1 MYALRCRFYCCWC
14 CYYTTA
20 RVNAAKIF
28 AVGVGVR
35 LPLLLLLVLLLH
47 YGEVKCCSNFRP
59 GVGVMLGVNAAHFT
73 AMDVGVTL
81 PKMFSWYLARTFTQL
96 CDGDFVSFWRTT
108 LLLLEVGALQQYF
121 YLSRSLTQRTPF
133 CPLHELWSMSDH
145 ACRTDRS
152 SGE

>member
-1 MYALRCRFYCCWC
+1 M
-14 CYYTTA
+14 
-20 RVNAAKIF
+20 
-28 AVGVGVR
+28 
-35 LPLLLLLVLLLH
+35 LLLH

-81 PKMFSWYLARTFTQL
+81 PKMFCWYLARTFTQL

-108 LLLLEVGALQQYF
+108 TLLLLEVGALQHYF

-133 CPLHELWSMSDH
+133 CPPPN
-145 ACRTDRS
+145 S
-152 SGE
+152 SPLRPLS